1 MVDLADARSGY
12 GAGGS
17 VATPDS
23 GRPRGEPEH
32 DLRRMV
38 GRPWPSYA
46 ALVETAG
53 TGTGASWR
61 AGDHRLEV
69 DAGVAV
75 AFAVVAEVELALS
88 GANILAGSAAYPLD
102 AVLVLLPLVPLVWQ
116 RVRPFAAV
124 TGMAAMFALGAL
136 LGGSILF
143 FGGFFPLLVAIY
155 WCSAIAQP
163 PWDRLV
169 LLVPVLLI
177 APMPWWLSNFEA
189 PYDYFL
195 PAVTVLLA
203 WGAGRV
209 TRRWQHQS
217 ARLAAALA
225 EVELARAAETRLS
238 VALERARIARE
249 LHDVVAHSLSI
260 VVLQASAA
268 RLDATGPAADT
279 LATVERTGREA
290 LAEMRRL
297 LGVLRDDDVPELA
310 PQPGLDGL
318 PSLLGG
324 LRAAGLQVEL
334 TTTGERRPLP
344 EAEDVTAYRIVAEA
358 LTNALKHGADR
369 RAGLLVAYEAGQVRL
384 RVVNAVAAP
393 VVVSGLG
400 AGQGLIG
407 IRERVALFGGRCDNG
422 PDGAGHFVTE
432 VVLPTATVAETP
444 A

>member
-1 MVDLADARSGY
+1 M
-12 GAGGS
+12 
-17 VATPDS
+17 
-23 GRPRGEPEH
+23 RPC
-32 DLRRMV
+32 
-38 GRPWPSYA
+38 PSYA
-46 ALVETAG
+46 AVVDRADAG
-53 TGTGASWR
+53 TADGR
-61 AGDHRLEV
+61 VGDHRLEV
-69 DAGVAV
+69 DVGVAV

-88 GANILAGSAAYPLD
+88 GANILAGSAPYPFD

-116 RVRPFAAV
+116 RVWPFAAV
-124 TGMAAMFALGAL
+124 TGMAAMLALGAL
-136 LGGSILF
+136 LGGSVLF

-155 WCSAIAQP
+155 WCSAVARP

-177 APMPWWLSNFEA
+177 GPMPWWLSNFEA

-209 TRRWQHQS
+209 TRRWQQQS

-225 EVELARAAETRLS
+225 EVERARVAETRLS

-249 LHDVVAHSLSI
+249 LHDAVAHSLSI
-260 VVLQASAA
+260 IVLQASAA

-279 LATVERTGREA
+279 LGTVERTGREA

-297 LGVLRDDDVPELA
+297 LGVLRADDLPELA

-334 TTTGERRPLP
+334 TTSGERRPLP
-344 EAEDVTAYRIVAEA
+344 DAQDVTAYRILSEA
-358 LTNALKHGADR
+358 LTNALKHGADG
-369 RAGLLVAYEAGQVRL
+369 RARLVVAYEAGQLRL
-384 RVVNAVAAP
+384 RIVNSVAEP
-393 VVVSGLG
+393 VTASGLG
-400 AGQGLIG
+400 AGQGLVG
-407 IRERVALFGGRCDNG
+407 IRERVALFGGRCESG
-422 PDGAGHFVTE
+422 PDSAGHFVTE
-432 VVLPTATVAETP
+432 VVLPTAAVAETP